1 MSRQSRRM
9 LLADQNVDVR
19 HALAL
24 LLRTALDLEVV
35 GEAGDFTGLS
45 ARSREQADLLLVE
58 WAGIALEAPGLLAE
72 LRALNERLR
81 IVVLSTQPEDRTAA
95 IAAGA
100 DAFISKVDPP
110 DQVLAVVRAV
120 LTSG

>member
-1 MSRQSRRM
+1 MNCQSPRM
-9 LLADQNVDVR
+9 LVADQNADVR
-19 HALAL
+19 YALAL
-24 LLRTALDLEVV
+24 LLQTALDLEVV
-35 GEAGDFTGLS
+35 GEAGNFTGLS
-45 ARSREQADLLLVE
+45 AHSREQADLLLVE
-58 WAGIALEAPGLLAE
+58 WAGIASQASQLLAG

-81 IVVLSTQPEDRTAA
+81 IVVLSTQPEDRAA
-95 IAAGA
+95 AVAAGA

>member
-24 LLRTALDLEVV
+24 LLRTALDLKVV

-58 WAGIALEAPGLLAE
+58 WAGIALEAPQRLAE
-72 LRALNERLR
+72 LRALNDRLR
-81 IVVLSTQPEDRTAA
+81 IVVLSTQPEDRAAA

>member
-9 LLADQNVDVR
+9 LLADQNADVR

-58 WAGIALEAPGLLAE
+58 WAGIALEAPQRLAE
-72 LRALNERLR
+72 LRALNDRLR
-81 IVVLSTQPEDRTAA
+81 IVVLSTQPEDRVAA

>member
-9 LLADQNVDVR
+9 LLADQNADVR

-72 LRALNERLR
+72 LRALNDRLR
-81 IVVLSTQPEDRTAA
+81 IVVLSTQPEDRVAA

>member
-1 MSRQSRRM
+1 MSHQSRRL

-58 WAGIALEAPGLLAE
+58 WAGIALEAPQRLAE
-72 LRALNERLR
+72 LRALNDRLR
-81 IVVLSTQPEDRTAA
+81 IVVLSTQPEDRAAA

>member
-1 MSRQSRRM
+1 MSRQSRRL
-9 LLADQNVDVR
+9 LLADQNADVR

-58 WAGIALEAPGLLAE
+58 WAGIALEAPQLLAE
-72 LRALNERLR
+72 LRTLNDRLR
-81 IVVLSTQPEDRTAA
+81 IVVLSTQPEDRAAA

>member
-1 MSRQSRRM
+1 M
-9 LLADQNVDVR
+9 N
-19 HALAL
+19 
-24 LLRTALDLEVV
+24 
-35 GEAGDFTGLS
+35 GYGFGS
-45 ARSREQADLLLVE
+45 APWWS
-58 WAGIALEAPGLLAE
+58 ALEAPQRLAE
-72 LRALNERLR
+72 LRALNDRLR
-81 IVVLSTQPEDRTAA
+81 IVVLSTQPEDRAAA

>member
-9 LLADQNVDVR
+9 LLADQNADVR

-35 GEAGDFTGLS
+35 GEAGDCTGLS

-58 WAGIALEAPGLLAE
+58 WAGIALEAPQQLAE
-72 LRALNERLR
+72 LRALNDRLR
-81 IVVLSTQPEDRTAA
+81 IVVLSTQPEDRAAA